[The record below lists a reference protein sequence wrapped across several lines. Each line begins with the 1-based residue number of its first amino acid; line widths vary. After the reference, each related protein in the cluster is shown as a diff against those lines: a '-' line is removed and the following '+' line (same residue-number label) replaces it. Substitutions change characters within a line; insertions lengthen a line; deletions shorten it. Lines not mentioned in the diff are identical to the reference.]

1 MAEYKAI
8 ILALTKLHGPLAQ
21 WAIIKTDSQV
31 ISGHI
36 EKSFKVREPD
46 LQKFLQIVHKIE
58 EYFMGIT
65 TKSIPLAKNSKANE
79 QARAIAQALPLP
91 PNVFY
96 EILHQPSTDTNT
108 KPLKLINTIDN
119 ID

>member
-8 ILALTKLHGPLAQ
+8 ILALTKLHGPSAQ

-36 EKSFKVREPD
+36 EKSFKVKELG
-46 LQKFLQIVHKIE
+46 LQKFLQIVNKIE

-65 TKSIPLAKNSKANE
+65 TKSIP
-79 QARAIAQALPLP
+79 
-91 PNVFY
+91 
-96 EILHQPSTDTNT
+96 
-108 KPLKLINTIDN
+108 
-119 ID
+119 